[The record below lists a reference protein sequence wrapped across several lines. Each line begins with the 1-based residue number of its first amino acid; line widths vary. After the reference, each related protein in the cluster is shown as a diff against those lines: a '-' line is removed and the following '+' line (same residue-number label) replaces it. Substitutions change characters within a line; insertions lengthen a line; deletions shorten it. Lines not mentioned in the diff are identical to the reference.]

1 MYNQIINLL
10 CWMSKKGIKVSKKGI
25 KVSKKGIKVS
35 RKGIKSKWVIDRICV
50 S

>member
-1 MYNQIINLL
+1 M
-10 CWMSKKGIKVSKKGI
+10 SKKGI